1 MANNNILKITKKI
14 EVSKPILWFTWFILF
29 VLPSIFAIV
38 GYNYFK
44 KEYIYFSKTDYINQA
59 FHIIRAYNELI
70 APENFMSE
78 QLKEIKSISRL
89 DSPEAI
95 KNQIDNY
102 LCGKT
107 LFCMFFNNTADKVT
121 ISKSNKIKNLTVNFL
136 KKHISSLIKSYSESE
151 HTKKTEN
158 VITSQQSLANAL
170 QVLFKTVIPITISKD
185 KISKNFSVIYDGEL
199 YFIFAKF
206 ENSNNDYSYFFAVMK
221 GEDFYF
227 RKMLQK
233 LNKRFPTIRI
243 VFKEIDINRTLT
255 EEKNAKELII
265 HSGIKQEKNNL
276 FIICPASL
284 IFSRHVLHN
293 GKALLDKRFG
303 NLIPFI
309 EYRIPINET
318 INEINKIEKL
328 LNYILLTIIIIS
340 SIYFLHINFF
350 GFNPNMKFKTKML
363 ILTLFASLFPF
374 AVFSIGFYSIELF
387 NRFITK
393 LSIQH
398 RAEVE
403 LYFVSQKLNHYL
415 TEIEDKM
422 NQFGMDLNKYYNDN
436 NNENNIKASEITE
449 KLSSIAKD
457 IPLSKEILYLD
468 PVPNSLKE
476 LTSSDNPNAIIMS
489 FPSRSSNELLD
500 EQNDRLVNNVPSR
513 IIELANE
520 KSITREQSNYFYIG
534 NEKVESDEMGYI
546 FQNEGELLP
555 LNQLVTTIWYE
566 IQKIQKK
573 ETNEL
578 SGVYMAKFES
588 RPILSFFF
596 TNSRLAPKSFTETI
610 DNNFRIDYAFIPIE
624 KSGTAS
630 IWKGRGIISD
640 EDRKLCLKNPKTD
653 VINLDN
659 KILVKKLNQR
669 VPHLAVATITE
680 LTPFNEKRF
689 LGTILTI
696 IILYLCLIF
705 IFTNKLIDIIF
716 IEPVMIL
723 ASNAIAIAKGSEEW
737 NAEIKSGDQF
747 EDLNNQFKN
756 LVTGLRERNILKSYV
771 SEDAFTDIQES
782 ETIKLSPGGE
792 HMEATIVF
800 SALKDYDKLSQ
811 QLTPQESIEL
821 LSRFMSI
828 AEKVAKKYGGSID
841 KIIGDTIMF
850 VFRDNPTLT
859 SHGLRAAQTTLEL
872 VDKAKSANMPEL
884 YTGIA
889 SGKVISGRIGSYS
902 GKLDF
907 TVIGN
912 PVNLAA
918 RFKTESKNGT
928 EQTGIIISGKT
939 IGLTKGKA
947 IVRFLRRVAVKGK
960 SHQYNIYELLGMR
973 E

>member
-1 MANNNILKITKKI
+1 
-14 EVSKPILWFTWFILF
+14 
-29 VLPSIFAIV
+29 
-38 GYNYFK
+38 
-44 KEYIYFSKTDYINQA
+44 
-59 FHIIRAYNELI
+59 
-70 APENFMSE
+70 MSE

-102 LCGKT
+102 LCGET
-107 LFCMFFNNTADKVT
+107 LFCMFFNNTADKVV
-121 ISKSNKIKNLTVNFL
+121 ISKSNKLKNLSVNFL
-136 KKHISSLIKSYSESE
+136 RKHISSLIKSYSEDKN
-151 HTKKTEN
+151 TKKSN
-158 VITSQQSLANAL
+158 SIITSQKSLANAL
-170 QVLFKTVIPITISKD
+170 QVLFKTVTPITISKD
-185 KISKNFSVIYDGEL
+185 NISKNFSVIYDGEL

-206 ENSNNDYSYFFAVMK
+206 ENSNIDYSYFFAVMK
-221 GEDFYF
+221 GQDFYF
-227 RKMLQK
+227 RRMLQK

-243 VFKEIDINRTLT
+243 VFKEIDINRTLN
-255 EEKNAKELII
+255 EEINPQELII
-265 HSGIKQEKNNL
+265 HSGIKQEKNKL

-293 GKALLDKRFG
+293 GTALLDKRFG

-318 INEINKIEKL
+318 NNELNKIEKY

-340 SIYFLHINFF
+340 SIYFIHINLF

-387 NRFITK
+387 NRFIAK
-393 LSIQH
+393 ISIQH

-403 LYFVSQKLNHYL
+403 LYFISQKLSHYL

-436 NNENNIKASEITE
+436 NIKASEITQ

-457 IPLSKEILYLD
+457 IPLSKEMLYLD
-468 PVPNSLKE
+468 PVPDSLKE
-476 LTSSDNPNAIIMS
+476 LTSLDNPNAIVMS

-500 EQNDRLVNNVPSR
+500 EQNERLVNKVPAR

-520 KSITREQSNYFYIG
+520 KSITREQANYFFIG
-534 NEKVESDEMGYI
+534 NEKIESDEMGYM
-546 FQNEGELLP
+546 FQSEGELLP
-555 LNQLVTTIWYE
+555 LSQLVTTIWYE

-573 ETNEL
+573 KTNEL

-596 TNSRLAPKSFTETI
+596 SNSSLAPKSFTETI

-630 IWKGRGIISD
+630 IWDGSGIISN
-640 EDRKLCLKNPKTD
+640 EDRKLCLKNSKTG

-659 KILVKKLNQR
+659 KIIVKKLNRR

-689 LGTILTI
+689 LSTILTSI
-696 IILYLCLIF
+696 IIYLFLIF

-723 ASNAIAIAKGSEEW
+723 ASNAIAIAKGSEQW

-771 SEDAFTDIQES
+771 SEDAFSDIEES
-782 ETIKLSPGGE
+782 ESLKLSPGGE
-792 HMEATIVF
+792 YMEATIVF

-821 LSRFMSI
+821 LSRFMSK

-841 KIIGDTIMF
+841 KIIGDTIML
-850 VFRDNPTLT
+850 VFRDNPALP
-859 SHGLRAAQTTLEL
+859 SHGLRAAQASLEL
-872 VDKAKSANMPEL
+872 VEKVSVEESLQL
-884 YTGIA
+884 YTGIS
-889 SGKVISGRIGSYS
+889 SGKVISGKIGSYS

-912 PVNLAA
+912 PVNSAA
-918 RFKTESKNGT
+918 RSKTESKNGT
-928 EQTGIIISGKT
+928 EQTGIIISGTT
-939 IGLTKGKA
+939 IRLTKGKA
-947 IVRFLRRVAVKGK
+947 RVKFLRRVAIKGK
-960 SHQYNIYELLGMR
+960 SRKYNIYELIAIR
-973 E
+973 D